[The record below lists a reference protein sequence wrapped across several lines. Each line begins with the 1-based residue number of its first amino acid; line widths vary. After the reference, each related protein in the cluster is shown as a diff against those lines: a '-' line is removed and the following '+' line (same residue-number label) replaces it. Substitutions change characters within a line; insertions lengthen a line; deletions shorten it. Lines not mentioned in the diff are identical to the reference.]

1 MAFLLYDYRNGL
13 GLNQIKIWISS
24 LEKKERVKLDQ
35 KLDMLHMHGGD
46 LFPNTL
52 SATNEPGILKLRIH
66 GNVQLRPL
74 LCRGPVQIDKEFT
87 LLLGAKEVGSVLR
100 PKNAEQT
107 AVLRKGEVTLD
118 PANRRVRNERN
129 PG

>member
-1 MAFLLYDYRNGL
+1 MAFLLYDYKNRL
-13 GLNQIKIWISS
+13 GLNEIESWISS
-24 LEKKERVKLDQ
+24 LQKKERVKLEQ
-35 KLDMLHMHGGD
+35 KLDMLHMHGDD
-46 LFPNTL
+46 LLPNTL

-107 AVLRKGEVTLD
+107 AVFRKGEVTLD